1 MAIMR
6 VEKNNNYTV
15 MANHHLRD
23 KRLSLKAK
31 GLLSVMISLPPEW
44 DFTLAGLACISRE
57 GIGAIRA
64 AVQELEE
71 NGYIIRTRLRNQ
83 AGQLGDT
90 AYTIYEFPQNEKP
103 EEEQEEAPQQ
113 ASASE
118 SAAAPVPSE
127 PACNFPALEN
137 PMLENPTL
145 DNPTLENPALENP
158 MLDNPTLEN
167 PTLENCTQLNKDIL
181 NTYPKK
187 DRNIPDVS
195 YPHPSNVYPSLP
207 DAAVLSVP
215 VPLEQSA
222 QTNIAAANE
231 LPQTDPDGIPIRQQT
246 GVLSEQQKYPIE
258 PSSIPGMRQRLSC
271 KELTEKIRDQIDYQ
285 VLIENGRRDEID
297 NIVSIMVEVMST
309 RCEYFT
315 ISGKQ
320 YPAELVHQRYSQI
333 TYHTVQYVLEC
344 MHKCGSDIR
353 NIKQYL
359 IATLFNAPATCDSYY
374 SAAVRRDFEYLRL

>member
-6 VEKNNNYTV
+6 VEKNNSYTV

-71 NGYIIRTRLRNQ
+71 NGYIIRTRPRNQ

-118 SAAAPVPSE
+118 AAASPAPSE
-127 PACNFPALEN
+127 PVCNFPALEN

-145 DNPTLENPALENP
+145 
-158 MLDNPTLEN
+158 
-167 PTLENCTQLNKDIL
+167 ENCTQLNKDVL

-187 DRNIPDVS
+187 DRKIPDVS
-195 YPHPSNVYPSLP
+195 YSHPSNVYPSLP
-207 DAAVLSVP
+207 DTAADES
-215 VPLEQSA
+215 
-222 QTNIAAANE
+222 
-231 LPQTDPDGIPIRQQT
+231 PQTAPDVT
-246 GVLSEQQKYPIE
+246 SALTEQQKYLSE
-258 PSSIPGMRQRLSC
+258 LSSVPGMRRRLSC
-271 KELTEKIRDQIDYQ
+271 NELTEKIRDQIDYQ
-285 VLIENGRRDEID
+285 ALIENGRRDEIED
-297 NIVSIMVEVMST
+297 IVSIMVEVMSI
-309 RCEYFT
+309 RCTYFT